1 MKTRKEFSAP
11 KEEAETLNE
20 KINELTNEELEQVTG
35 GKPVTVG
42 DFRADKGAWYCT
54 ACDKITTPDAEAK
67 ENGYKCKDCG
77 KEFSVFKW

>member
-1 MKTRKEFSAP
+1 MKTQKEFSAP
-11 KEEAETLNE
+11 KEKAETLNE

-35 GKPVTVG
+35 GRPIEL
-42 DFRADKGAWYCT
+42 DDYRPDKGAWFCT
-54 ACDKITTPDAEAK
+54 ACRKTTTSDAEAR